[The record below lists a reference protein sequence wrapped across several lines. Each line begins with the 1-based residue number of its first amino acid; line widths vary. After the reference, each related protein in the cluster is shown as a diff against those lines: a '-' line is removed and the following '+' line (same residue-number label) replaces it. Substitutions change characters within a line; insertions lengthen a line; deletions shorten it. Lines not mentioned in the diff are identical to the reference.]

1 MSFIKDWM
9 TTRMGILTRP
19 CTWCGDPVF
28 EDPKVRNAQDGGR
41 HECSIT
47 DAVQF
52 HRRYINP
59 RYEEELLEEWYSSDM
74 DSELPQIDETEA
86 TSVPIQVGDPFDD

>member
-1 MSFIKDWM
+1 
-9 TTRMGILTRP
+9 MGILTRP

-28 EDPKVRNAQDGGR
+28 EDTKVRNAQDGSR
-41 HECSIT
+41 HGCSIN

-52 HRRYINP
+52 HRRYNDP
-59 RYEEELLEEWYSSDM
+59 QYEEELLEEWYSSDVE
-74 DSELPQIDETEA
+74 SELPEIDEAEA

>member
-1 MSFIKDWM
+1 M
-9 TTRMGILTRP
+9 
-19 CTWCGDPVF
+19 
-28 EDPKVRNAQDGGR
+28 RNAQDGGR

-74 DSELPQIDETEA
+74 ESELPQIDETEA